1 MPELRSMWVASA
13 DMGYGHQRAAYPFR
27 EPARNG
33 ILNAGA
39 TPFTSEMERAQ
50 WKRYLKAYE
59 GFSRA
64 KGIPVIGKPV
74 FNLLD
79 RLLHIPSLY
88 PIRNLSDSTYQVDM
102 LYRQIKKGLGKG
114 LVQTISQDWQP
125 LLTSFYVPA
134 IAADLAGY
142 EKIFSI
148 ICDADLNRVWVA
160 KEPWDSNINYFA
172 PCGKAAM
179 RLKSYG
185 VPEERIYLTGF
196 PLDDAL
202 LGGRDLTTLKH
213 DLAIR
218 LKILD
223 PLGRF
228 RTSLGSSV
236 DQLLGDAAQT
246 EPPADRVLT
255 ITYAVGGAGAQADIG
270 VRIMRSF
277 AEQLRNGEMQLNL
290 VAGTRPEVR
299 DTFEEAIEQQGMQGA
314 RVEVL
319 YRDALDDYFR
329 DFNTV
334 IRSTDILWTKPSELS
349 FYAGLGLPI
358 IMCPTI
364 GSQEKF
370 NRRWLQEIGA
380 GMRQEKPDHADEW
393 LVELLKNGR
402 FADMAWLGFLRARKL
417 GTYHILDV
425 LETGTFERSDH
436 PLAR

>member
-13 DMGYGHQRAAYPFR
+13 DMGYGHQRAAYAFR
-27 EPARNG
+27 EQARGG
-33 ILNAGA
+33 ILNAGD
-39 TPFTSEMERAQ
+39 TPHTTDAERAQ

-64 KGIPVIGKPV
+64 KSLPVIGKPV

-88 PIRNLSDSTYQVDM
+88 PIRNLSDSTFQVDM
-102 LYRQIKKGLGKG
+102 LYRQIQKGLGKG
-114 LVQTISQDWQP
+114 LVQTITQDRAP

-134 IAADLAGY
+134 IAADLAGH
-142 EKIFSI
+142 EKIFTI

-160 KEPWDSNINYFA
+160 KEPWESNINYFA

-185 VPEERIYLTGF
+185 VPEERIFLTGF

-202 LGGRDLTTLKH
+202 LGGRELATLKH
-213 DLAIR
+213 DLAVR
-218 LKILD
+218 LKMLD

-228 RTSLGSSV
+228 HTSFGTSVDALLGS
-236 DQLLGDAAQT
+236 AAHTQ
-246 EPPADRVLT
+246 PPADRVLT
-255 ITYAVGGAGAQADIG
+255 ITYAVGGAGAQTELG
-270 VRIMRSF
+270 LRVMRSF
-277 AEQLRNGEMQLNL
+277 ADPLRQGTMQLNL
-290 VAGTRPEVR
+290 VAGTRPDVR
-299 DTFEEAIEQQGMQGA
+299 DVFHEGIAASGLQGA
-314 RVEVL
+314 RVSVL
-319 YRDALDDYFR
+319 YRDHLDDYFR

-358 IMCPTI
+358 IMSPTI

-370 NRRWLQEIGA
+370 NRKWLQEVGA
-380 GMRQEKPDHADEW
+380 GMRQEKPDHANEW

-417 GTYHILDV
+417 GYHHIMDV
-425 LETGTFERSDH
+425 LKTGSFERSDH
-436 PLAR
+436 PLLR

>member
-27 EPARNG
+27 ERARDG

-39 TPFTSEMERAQ
+39 TPFTTDAERAQ

-64 KGIPVIGKPV
+64 KGIPIIGKPV

-88 PIRNLSDSTYQVDM
+88 PIRNLSESTYQVDM
-102 LYRQIKKGLGKG
+102 LYRQVQKGLGKG
-114 LVQTISQDWQP
+114 LVQTISQDRQP

-134 IAADLAGY
+134 IAADLAGHD
-142 EKIFSI
+142 KIYTI

-160 KEPWDSNINYFA
+160 KEPWESNINYFA

-185 VPEERIYLTGF
+185 VPEERIFLTGF

-202 LGGRDLTTLKH
+202 LGGRELTTLKH

-218 LKILD
+218 LKMLD

-228 RTSLGSSV
+228 HTSLGSSV
-236 DQLLGDAAQT
+236 DNLLGDAAKA
-246 EPPADRVLT
+246 EPPSDRVLT

-270 VRIMRSF
+270 VRIMHSF
-277 AEQLRNGEMQLNL
+277 ADELRSGTMQLNL
-290 VAGTRPEVR
+290 VAGTRSEVR
-299 DTFEEAIEQQGMQGA
+299 DIFTQAITDSGMQGA
-314 RVEVL
+314 RVEIL
-319 YRDALDDYFR
+319 YRESLDDYFR
-329 DFNTV
+329 DFNTM

-358 IMCPTI
+358 IMSPTI

-380 GMRQEKPDHADEW
+380 GMRQEKPDHANEW
-393 LVELLKNGR
+393 LIELLKNGR